1 MIFVLLALCHFQVLS
16 QETFPVTGIQ
26 DDRATTYA
34 FRNATII
41 TDYQTRMEGA
51 DLIIQKDV
59 ILQIGSNLE
68 IPDHAVEID
77 LTGKYIYPS
86 LVEIYSRY
94 GLPSGRET
102 GGTSRSFRMSTP
114 QFESSKPGAY
124 NWNEAVKSWYNAS
137 EEFQVN
143 EKDAEQLR
151 ELGFGTVLTFRA
163 DGIARGTSSLV
174 TLSAN
179 SPNKAML
186 SEKVAAH
193 YSFDKGTS
201 GQNYP
206 GSLMGS
212 IALLRQTYLDAS
224 WYKSLTDRKFSDL
237 SLEAWNEN
245 QDLPQIF
252 EAGDKFSALRADRI
266 GDEFGVQYIIKG
278 DGKEYQII
286 KEIRAMGTPMIIPVN
301 FPKAPDVS
309 DPYKNMLIPLED
321 LKHWELA
328 PSNPAVL
335 TSENIPFALTSHG
348 LTNKKEFL
356 PNIRKAIE
364 QGLKEEDALR
374 ALTLE
379 PARILQV
386 DHLVGKLKEGML
398 ANFLITSGDLFDEN
412 TIFYENWIQGER
424 FVLSDMS
431 LPDLAGT
438 YRLTIEGEQEYTMT
452 ITGKPGKYALE
463 MTLDDTIK
471 LKPKFNS
478 DRNWVRFVLDTK
490 KNGKDAEALLFT
502 GWVDGKNMKGHVQ
515 LADGFM
521 ANWTAEQ
528 VKPGSI
534 TDQKKKIVTPD
545 SDDSGELIY
554 PFVAFGAKKVPESRD
569 VLFRNATVWTNEAE
583 GILEHADVLV
593 KNGKIAGVGK
603 NLSSEGVEIIDA
615 TGKHLTSGIIDEH
628 SHIAVSGGVNEGS
641 RAITSEVRI
650 ADVIDPEDI
659 SIYRQLAGG
668 VTAAQVLHGSANPIG
683 GQSCIIKH
691 RWGKNAEELKVDN
704 TVGFLK
710 HALGE
715 NVKQSRYPSNMAIRY
730 PQSRMGVEQIIRDGY
745 LRAKGYLESWDR
757 YNRLSP
763 KEKARMTKPRRD
775 LRLEAIGEVL
785 QKKSF
790 ITCHTYVQSETNMIM
805 KLAEDFNVKAHTLIH
820 NTEGYK
826 IADKMKEHGAA
837 GSIFSDWWAFKYE
850 VYHAIPYNAALHL
863 DQGVL
868 TCIHSDDAE
877 LSRRLHQEAAKAVK
891 YGGVTEEEAW
901 KLVTLNPA
909 RILHLDHRMGSIKNG
924 KDADLVLWSD
934 NPLSIYA
941 KAEKTMV
948 DGVFYFDLERDAGL
962 QQYIQQE
969 RNRIIRKMTA
979 EGKDSPPVNRTRS
992 NQQFLWDDEE
1002 IIDIFKEKRTIE
1014 SNNQNR

>member
-1 MIFVLLALCHFQVLS
+1 MILFFLALYHFQVLS
-16 QETFPVTGIQ
+16 QETFPVTGIR
-26 DDRATTYA
+26 DDRATLYA
-34 FRNATII
+34 FRNATIV
-41 TDYQTRMEGA
+41 TDYQTRLEGA
-51 DLIIQKDV
+51 DLIIQEDK
-59 ILQIGSNLE
+59 ILQIGANLK
-68 IPDHAVEID
+68 IPDHAVVID
-77 LTGKYIYPS
+77 LSGKYIYPS
-86 LVEIYSRY
+86 LVEIYSNY
-94 GLPSGRET
+94 GLPSEREAARS
-102 GGTSRSFRMSTP
+102 SRGFGMSTP
-114 QFESSKPGAY
+114 QFESNTPGAY
-124 NWNEAVKSWYNAS
+124 NWNEAIKSWYHAS

-143 EKDAEQLR
+143 DREAGALR
-151 ELGFGTVLTFRA
+151 ELGFGTALTFRA
-163 DGIARGTSSLV
+163 DGIARGTSTLV
-174 TLSAN
+174 TLATKN
-179 SPNKAML
+179 PNEVML
-186 SEKVAAH
+186 TEKVAAH
-193 YSFDKGTS
+193 YSFDKGSS

-224 WYKSLTDRKFSDL
+224 WYMSLTDKPFYDL
-237 SLEAWNEN
+237 SLDAWNEN
-245 QDLPQIF
+245 QALPQIF
-252 EAGDKFSALRADRI
+252 EVTDKFSVLRADRV
-266 GDEFGVQYIIKG
+266 GDEFGVQYIIRG

-286 KEIRAMGTPMIIPVN
+286 KEIGETGAPLIIPVN
-301 FPKAPDVS
+301 FPKAMDVS
-309 DPYKNMLIPLED
+309 DPYKSMLISLED

-328 PSNPAVL
+328 PANPAVL
-335 TSENIPFALTSHG
+335 ARENIPFALTSDG
-348 LTNKKEFL
+348 LSNRKEFW

-364 QGLKEEDALR
+364 HGLKEEDALK

-379 PARILQV
+379 PARMLNME
-386 DHLVGKLKEGML
+386 HLVGKLEKGML
-398 ANFLITSGDLFDEN
+398 ANFLVTSGDLFDEN
-412 TIFYENWIQGER
+412 TILFENWVQGER
-424 FVLSDMS
+424 FILSDMN
-431 LPDLAGT
+431 LPNLAGT
-438 YRLTIEGEQEYTMT
+438 YSLTGENRQEYTLV
-452 ITGKPGKYALE
+452 ITGKPGKYSLE
-463 MTLDDTIK
+463 VVLDDTTRV
-471 LKPKFNS
+471 KPKFIMEKQ
-478 DRNWVRFVLDTK
+478 WIQFILDPD
-490 KNGKDAEALLFT
+490 KDSESLLFT
-502 GWVDGKNMKGHVQ
+502 GWVEGETLKGHVQ
-515 LADGFM
+515 LSNGSVV
-521 ANWTAEQ
+521 NWTAER
-528 VKPGSI
+528 VKPGSP
-534 TDQKKKIVTPD
+534 TDQREKTGTPA
-545 SDDSGELIY
+545 SDIAGEVIY
-554 PFVAFGAKKVPESRD
+554 PFVAFGAQQIPEQRD
-569 VLFRNATVWTNEAE
+569 VLFRNATVWTNEGE
-583 GILEHADVLV
+583 GIVEQCDVLV

-603 NLSSEGVEIIDA
+603 NLSSEGVEVIDA

-691 RWGKNAEELKVDN
+691 RWGKNAEELKIKN

-715 NVKQSRYPSNMAIRY
+715 NVKQSRYPANMAIRY
-730 PQSRMGVEQIIRDGY
+730 PQTRMGVEQIIRDGY
-745 LRAKGYLESWDR
+745 LRAKEYLETWDQ
-757 YNRLSP
+757 YNRLNP

-891 YGGVTEEEAW
+891 YGGVKEEEAW

-909 RILHLDHRMGSIKNG
+909 RILHLDHRMGSIKSG

-941 KAEKTMV
+941 RAEKTMV
-948 DGVFYFDLERDAGL
+948 DGVFYFDLERDAEL
-962 QQYIQQE
+962 LQYIQNE
-969 RNRIIRKMTA
+969 RNRIVQKMIREEKGASAFT
-979 EGKDSPPVNRTRS
+979 RTRS
-992 NQQFLWDDEE
+992 NQQFVWDDEE
-1002 IIDIFKEKRTIE
+1002 VIDTFKENRTIE
-1014 SNNQNR
+1014 STIQNR